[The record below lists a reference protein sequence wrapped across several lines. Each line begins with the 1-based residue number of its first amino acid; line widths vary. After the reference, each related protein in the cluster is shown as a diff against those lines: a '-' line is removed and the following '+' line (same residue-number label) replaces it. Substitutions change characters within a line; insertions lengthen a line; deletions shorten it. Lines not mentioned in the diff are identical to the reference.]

1 MARKRANLADL
12 LNDLTFRTLFDKFKL
27 IALNEWEWEGLPDG
41 IEPRHIERL
50 LFSRGFACFFRDPKM
65 SHMCLECDTGS
76 NVNVYGDPLGYR
88 AHGYNYQRYVDADD
102 CVIIR
107 NNLLALPTE
116 TFVYHY
122 VNKITEAER
131 TMDVNVKACKTPIV
145 FACDDKDVLTFKRIF
160 QQVDGN
166 VPAIFADRGLNL
178 ESIQAF
184 QTGVKFMGNEL
195 MDYKRSVESDLLTFL
210 GQNNTPV
217 DKKERLIT
225 NEAEAND
232 QLIDGF
238 AELQLQAREKA
249 CEEINAMFGLSVSVK
264 RRTTVEK
271 AVEDVE
277 KEGGADVEL

>member
-1 MARKRANLADL
+1 MARKRATLSDL
-12 LNDLTFRTLFDKFKL
+12 LNNLTFRSLYDRYKL
-27 IALNEWEWEGLPDG
+27 ICMNEYVWEGLPDG

-50 LFSRGFACFFRDPKM
+50 LFQRGFACFFRDPEM
-65 SHMCLECDTGS
+65 SYMCLECDTGGE
-76 NVNVYGDPLGYR
+76 VNVYGDPLFYR
-88 AHGYNYQRYVDADD
+88 AHGFNYQRRVSTDD

-116 TFVYHY
+116 PFVMHY

-131 TMDVNVKACKTPIV
+131 TMDVNIKACKTPIV
-145 FACDDKDVLTFKRIF
+145 FVCDDRDVLTFKRIF

-178 ESIQAF
+178 DSITAF

-195 MDYKRSVESDLLTFL
+195 MDYKRAVESDLLTFI

-225 NEAEAND
+225 DEAEAND
-232 QLIDGF
+232 QLIASF
-238 AELQLQAREKA
+238 ADLQLRAREKA
-249 CEEINAMFGLSVSVK
+249 CEEINTMFGLSVTV
-264 RRTTVEK
+264 RQNVEK
-271 AVEDVE
+271 PVETVE
-277 KEGGADVEL
+277 KEGADDALST